1 MGEGLDEMAFND
13 ARAPL
18 DGVGG
23 AKNAVD
29 VVLVFRILF
38 QPQQAGFH
46 LGKLFAAFLDED
58 AGNFV
63 HVCSPLPVR
72 ASHGQE

>member
-1 MGEGLDEMAFND
+1 MGEGLDEVAFND

-29 VVLVFRILF
+29 VVLIFRVLF
-38 QPQQAGFH
+38 QSQQA
-46 LGKLFAAFLDED
+46 
-58 AGNFV
+58 
-63 HVCSPLPVR
+63 
-72 ASHGQE
+72 